1 VSGVVAGSSAAS
13 SRRRWTLRVLAAV
26 GSWAVLTLVA
36 RVFGNQ
42 PRAGL
47 LALVVAALATVLW
60 LYLDASVQSDVPVWD
75 RVADEPIR
83 PPGEDPRLALLTRVV
98 AQHFD
103 ARRPDGT
110 LRRHLLDLAD
120 HRLVSR
126 HGLSWRADPER
137 AEGVM
142 GPELTALARQSE
154 PYPRMSEDQIDVLLK
169 RIEGL

>member
-1 VSGVVAGSSAAS
+1 
-13 SRRRWTLRVLAAV
+13 VLAAV
-26 GSWAVLTLVA
+26 AFWALLTLGAQVL
-36 RVFGNQ
+36 GNQ
-42 PRAGL
+42 PRTGL
-47 LALVVAALATVLW
+47 LALAVAALATVLW
-60 LYLDASVQSDVPVWD
+60 LYLDASAQTDVPVWD
-75 RVADEPIR
+75 RYADEPIR
-83 PPGEDPRLALLTRVV
+83 PPGEDARLALLSRVI

-126 HGLSWRADPER
+126 HGVSWRADPER

-154 PYPRMSEDQIDVLLK
+154 PYPRMSADQIDVLLE
-169 RIEGL
+169 RIEAL